1 MITKRGVRQ
10 IYYKNN
16 WQKHQQPHA
25 EKPKKPHIQHEAQEQ
40 TTLFEWAGLQRGK
53 YPKLDDMFHIANG
66 GYRDPRE
73 AANLKRQGVKAG
85 VPDICLP
92 VARGGYHGLYI
103 ELKYGKNKP
112 TLEQQVWLGR
122 LLRNGYEA
130 KVCYGWEQAKN
141 EIIKYLNLECE
152 ENMLNNVS
160 LMGRLTAAPEL
171 KSTSTASAVTEFTL
185 AVERAY
191 AKQGEQRQTDFIDC
205 VAWRTT
211 AEFITKYFQKG
222 SMIAVTGS
230 IQTRSYEDKN
240 GNKRKAVEILVNSVS
255 FCGSKTDTSVPPSS
269 NAAFDELGEDED
281 LPF

>member
-1 MITKRGVRQ
+1 
-10 IYYKNN
+10 
-16 WQKHQQPHA
+16 
-25 EKPKKPHIQHEAQEQ
+25 
-40 TTLFEWAGLQRGK
+40 
-53 YPKLDDMFHIANG
+53 
-66 GYRDPRE
+66 
-73 AANLKRQGVKAG
+73 
-85 VPDICLP
+85 
-92 VARGGYHGLYI
+92 
-103 ELKYGKNKP
+103 
-112 TLEQQVWLGR
+112 
-122 LLRNGYEA
+122 
-130 KVCYGWEQAKN
+130 
-141 EIIKYLNLECE
+141 
-152 ENMLNNVS
+152 MLNNVS

-171 KSTSTASAVTEFTL
+171 KSTSTGTAVTAFTL

-255 FCGSKTDTSVPPSS
+255 FCGSKADTSVPPSS
-269 NAAFDELGEDED
+269 NADSDELGEDED